1 MLFRSNSIERFRR
14 RLGWI
19 VQICAMEA
27 NMSSVSK
34 FGIEAFDSGLKNVV
48 SIEVK
53 VVVVVVC
60 PK

>member
-1 MLFRSNSIERFRR
+1 
-14 RLGWI
+14 
-19 VQICAMEA
+19 
-27 NMSSVSK
+27 MSSVSK
-34 FGIEAFDSGLKNVV
+34 FGTEAFDSGLKNVV